1 MQYLFGTLIGIKMA
15 NHVYNYITVSGT
27 NAVVD
32 QFAEIGQ
39 NFTVQREIK
48 DWEGNPMQ
56 IKEFKA
62 IEELDFMPEYD
73 EEDSY
78 NWYCSNVGA
87 KWCHIEEWEG
97 DYMNLCSAWSAC
109 TEFTES
115 LTMHLAK
122 TDPNVQV
129 RHQYEDEFRNFIGVA
144 VFEGVDA
151 ADILFEEVDDGD
163 LTHLFKEQYPEFDL
177 EVEDWTD
184 EVYEA
189 YDDFIYNWFENQTV

>member
-1 MQYLFGTLIGIKMA
+1 MA
-15 NHVYNYITVSGT
+15 NHVYNYITVSGS

-144 VFEGVDA
+144 VFEGIDA
-151 ADILFEEVDDGD
+151 ADILFEEMDDGD

-177 EVEDWTD
+177 DVEDWTD
-184 EVYEA
+184 EIYEA